1 MMTNEERIREV
12 HRRMAVLKRKRELTR
27 LRAWGGVTAL
37 LFACLMAVTVFS
49 FHGHGLIGNSASGT
63 SLLSDAAGG
72 YVLVGVLAFMLGVTV
87 TVILIRSRD
96 RQKKAERKQT

>member
-1 MMTNEERIREV
+1 MRTDLERIAEV
-12 HRRMAVLKRKRELTR
+12 HRRAEVLIRKRDLFR
-27 LRAWGGVTAL
+27 LRFWGGTVLMLLFSLVAVTA
-37 LFACLMAVTVFS
+37 AC
-49 FHGHGLIGNSASGT
+49 FHGHGLIGNSASGA